1 MTALPFAITTDLNQS
16 NPTGKTTQRPFE
28 MARLP
33 FRGIVLAEGVCELVA
48 FQKERRYFNGAS
60 SDCSWCG
67 AGKAA
72 LSSLGLCI
80 TKPQGG
86 GMVSLF
92 FLKQQK
98 EVLFNELELTSL
110 LI

>member
-1 MTALPFAITTDLNQS
+1 MTTLLFAIATVLNQS
-16 NPTGKTTQRPFE
+16 KHTWKTGQEPFE
-28 MARLP
+28 MARPP
-33 FRGIVLAEGVCELVA
+33 FRGIVLAEGAGELFA
-48 FQKERRYFNGAS
+48 FQKERRYINCAS
-60 SDCSWCG
+60 SDCSVCG
-67 AGKAA
+67 TGNAA

-92 FLKQQK
+92 FRQQK